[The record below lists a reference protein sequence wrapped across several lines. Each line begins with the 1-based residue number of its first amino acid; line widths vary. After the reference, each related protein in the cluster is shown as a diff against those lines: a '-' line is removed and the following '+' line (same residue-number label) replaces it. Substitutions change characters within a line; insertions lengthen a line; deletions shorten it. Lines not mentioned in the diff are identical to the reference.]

1 MWRWERMSKKRG
13 GGGEWGLVR
22 GGESAIKRWESG
34 EECVLKGQGGGFVT
48 IGVEAD
54 RARLL

>member
-1 MWRWERMSKKRG
+1 MSKKRGG